1 LLVAGLSYF
10 VYREL
15 QFDTRGFTINIHIPA
30 KRADVFRKL
39 FDEFAEF
46 TKKIHPSC
54 TDVTNIIRSQE
65 NGQRIVQF
73 EIHQKLVI
81 FGLFERSVSFHVTV
95 KEIEENTTTQLTA
108 NPTGGM
114 LQGML
119 HVNQGFRVT
128 DAEDGGSLLED
139 HAEYTAPRILA
150 IFARSVAHD
159 EHTKITQNIKK
170 HFLEVSQQA

>member
-1 LLVAGLSYF
+1 MH
-10 VYREL
+10 
-15 QFDTRGFTINIHIPA
+15 T
-30 KRADVFRKL
+30 
-39 FDEFAEF
+39 
-46 TKKIHPSC
+46 SC
-54 TDVTNIIRSQE
+54 FLCFSTDVTNIIRSQE

-81 FGLFERSVSFHVTV
+81 FGFFERSGSFHVTV
-95 KEIEENTTTQLTA
+95 KEIEENTATQLTA
-108 NPTGGM
+108 SPMGGM
-114 LQGML
+114 L
-119 HVNQGFRVT
+119 HINQGFGVT

>member
-1 LLVAGLSYF
+1 M
-10 VYREL
+10 
-15 QFDTRGFTINIHIPA
+15 
-30 KRADVFRKL
+30 
-39 FDEFAEF
+39 
-46 TKKIHPSC
+46 
-54 TDVTNIIRSQE
+54 
-65 NGQRIVQF
+65 
-73 EIHQKLVI
+73 
-81 FGLFERSVSFHVTV
+81 TV

-150 IFARSVAHD
+150 RFVKSIGYD
-159 EHTKITQNIKK
+159 EHTKITQNFKTY
-170 HFLEVSQQA
+170 FLEVSQQTQNTYQTVFV